1 MTAADAGT
9 VKLPELLAPCGSR
22 EALEAALKAG
32 ADAVYFGGTM
42 HNARM
47 HAKNFQREQLPDA
60 IRDCHSAGVR
70 AYITLNTQILDREL
84 KEALEYAAFLY
95 ESGADALILADMGLS
110 SLIHARIPELELHA
124 STQMTAH
131 SAEAARLL
139 QKLGFQRMV
148 CGREMREKDIEA
160 LVKASPIEIE
170 MFIHGAI
177 CVSCSGQCMLSAV
190 MGGRSGNRGACAQPC
205 RLPYS
210 GGYPL
215 SLRDMCLAG
224 HIPAL
229 IRSGV
234 ASLKIEGRMKS
245 PAYVYGVTRIYRRL
259 LDEQRAASPAE
270 LKELEGLFSRGGFTD
285 GYYTGKIGSSMLGI
299 RSETDRD
306 EARGAGSVSAS
317 ARNVRTLPAITLSG
331 RTPPR
336 LPDRLPFPRKR
347 AALRPI
353 STARFYRA
361 ESIPDTNDFTHV
373 YLPPEA
379 FAPGRADG
387 VFLPPVIF
395 DSELDTVRRRLEFAA
410 SHGATQLLLS
420 GPGQVRLAEEFGMTP
435 HGDFRLNVFNTFSCR
450 LWCGLTETKP
460 ESILVSPELILP
472 QIRDIVPEEGVRK
485 GAVVYGRLP
494 LMFLEKPVGK
504 PELRD
509 RKNARFPVLREG
521 KRDILCNSVPIYMG
535 DQTDRLDA
543 AGIEERHFIFT
554 TEDRNEV
561 LRVAFAY
568 RNGVI
573 PKDSI
578 RRLK

>member
-1 MTAADAGT
+1 MHTADRTAPR
-9 VKLPELLAPCGSR
+9 LPELLSPCGSR
-22 EALEAALKAG
+22 EALDAALRAG

-110 SLIHARIPELELHA
+110 SLIRTHIPQLELHA
-124 STQMTAH
+124 STQMTGH
-131 SAEAARLL
+131 SAEAARML
-139 QKLGFQRMV
+139 QTLGFSRMV
-148 CGREMREKDIEA
+148 CGREMCARDIEA

-224 HIPAL
+224 HVPAL
-229 IRSGV
+229 IQSGV

-259 LDEQRAASPAE
+259 LDENRAASPAE
-270 LKELEGLFSRGGFTD
+270 QKELAGLFSRGGFTD
-285 GYYTGKIGSSMLGI
+285 GYYTGKIGGSMLGV

-306 EARGAGSVSAS
+306 EARGAGSVPAS
-317 ARNVRTLPAITLSG
+317 ARSARALPPIPPSERTAPA
-331 RTPPR
+331 
-336 LPDRLPFPRKR
+336 LPDKLPFPPKK
-347 AALRPI
+347 AAQRPI

-361 ESIPDTNDFTHV
+361 DSIPETTDFAHI
-373 YLPPEA
+373 YLPPDA

-395 DSELDTVRRRLEFAA
+395 DSELDVIRRRLEFAA
-410 SHGATQLLLS
+410 AHGATQLLLS
-420 GPGQVRLAEEFGMTP
+420 GPGQMQLAEEFGMTP

-450 LWCGLTETKP
+450 LWSSLTAAKP
-460 ESILVSPELILP
+460 ESILLSPELILP
-472 QIRDIVPEEGVRK
+472 QIRDIVPEEGVLK

-509 RKNARFPVLREG
+509 RKNARFPILREG
-521 KRDILCNSVPIYMG
+521 KRDVLCNSVPIYMG

-561 LRVAFAY
+561 LRIAFAY
-568 RNGVI
+568 RNRVI

-578 RRLK
+578 RRMK